1 MEHVLLTIYYVIVQ
15 KMMSPQK
22 SEGDVKELV

>member
-22 SEGDVKELV
+22 SEEDVKELV